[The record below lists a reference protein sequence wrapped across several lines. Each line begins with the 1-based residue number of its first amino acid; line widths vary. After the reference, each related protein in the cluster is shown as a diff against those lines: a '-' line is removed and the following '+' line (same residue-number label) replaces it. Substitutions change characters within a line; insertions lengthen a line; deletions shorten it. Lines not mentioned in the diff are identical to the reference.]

1 MAYGFEVSTSDGVK
15 NTFVLTTG
23 RLIRLYNGTSVTGS
37 AVISEFDSS
46 KGEYFYIQKT
56 YSLYEQIFTWDNST
70 KTLTWRNII
79 ALFMALPLTLH
90 ILRIF
95 MWPFSIISRL
105 DIKWHMARRY

>member
-15 NTFVLTTG
+15 NTFNLTTG

-70 KTLTWRNII
+70 KTLTW
-79 ALFMALPLTLH
+79 AKH
-90 ILRIF
+90 YS
-95 MWPFSIISRL
+95 PFYGSPPESSYSS
-105 DIKWHMARRY
+105 DFYVAFFHNQ